1 LHALLKKL
9 PPSVTALL
17 LQFTSFALV
26 LLSVRIVG
34 LQPTPLAF
42 ALLCG
47 LLAATL
53 SRLAGLARWWLPIQ
67 FLFAPALVSMLALHI
82 PPEYFLA
89 AFLILLAVYWSV
101 FRTQVPLYLSSQKVW
116 HALETKLPSPLRNP
130 SPQSSPGEAP
140 LLNPLPQAGEE
151 TNVKGSFNSCGRGSE
166 RERQFINPS
175 GRGAGGEGKPNFR
188 FIDLGS
194 GLGGVLTHLA
204 RVRPDGHY
212 SGVESAP
219 LPFLWSWLRIKLGGY
234 RNCKVHWGSI
244 WDENLGVCDL
254 AQYDV
259 IFAYLSPVPME
270 RLWRKARAEMRPG
283 TLFISSTFSVPEQSP
298 HETIQVDDLHHSE
311 LLIWRM

>member
-1 LHALLKKL
+1 MFNKL
-9 PPSVTALL
+9 PPSVTAAL
-17 LQFTSFALV
+17 LQFTAFALT
-26 LLSVRIVG
+26 LLSVRLSG
-34 LQPTPLAF
+34 LQPSPLAF

-47 LLAATL
+47 LLAASL

-67 FLFAPALVSMLALHI
+67 LLFAPALILMLALNI
-82 PPEYFLA
+82 PPGFFLA
-89 AFLILLAVYWSV
+89 AFLILLALYWST

-116 HALETKLPSPLRNP
+116 RALEGLLPDAKT
-130 SPQSSPGEAP
+130 G
-140 LLNPLPQAGEE
+140 
-151 TNVKGSFNSCGRGSE
+151 
-166 RERQFINPS
+166 
-175 GRGAGGEGKPNFR
+175 FR

-204 RVRPDGHY
+204 SARPDGHY

-219 LPFLWSWLRIKLGGY
+219 LPFLWSWLRVRLGGY

-244 WDENLGVCDL
+244 WDGSLEACNL

-259 IFAYLSPVPME
+259 VFAYLSPVPME

-283 TLFISSTFSVPEQSP
+283 TVFISSTFTVPDQAP
-298 HETIQVDDLHHSE
+298 QQTIQVDDLHRST

>member
-1 LHALLKKL
+1 MKF

-17 LQFTSFALV
+17 LQFAAFALTI
-26 LLSVRIVG
+26 LSVRMAG

-47 LLAATL
+47 LLAIIL

-67 FLFAPALVSMLALHI
+67 LLFAPALVLTLALNI
-82 PPEYFLA
+82 PPGFFLA
-89 AFLILLAVYWSV
+89 AFIILLAVYWSA
-101 FRTQVPLYLSSQKVW
+101 FRTQVPLYLSSNKVW
-116 HALETKLPSPLRNP
+116 RALEGFLPDAKT
-130 SPQSSPGEAP
+130 G
-140 LLNPLPQAGEE
+140 
-151 TNVKGSFNSCGRGSE
+151 
-166 RERQFINPS
+166 
-175 GRGAGGEGKPNFR
+175 FR

-204 RVRPDGHY
+204 SIRPDGHY

-219 LPFLWSWLRIKLGGY
+219 LPFLWSWLRVKLGGY
-234 RNCKVHWGSI
+234 RNCNVQWGSI
-244 WDENLGVCDL
+244 WDDRLGDCNL

-259 IFAYLSPVPME
+259 VFAYLSPVPME

-283 TLFISSTFSVPEQSP
+283 TVFISSTFAVPEQTP
-298 HETIQVDDLHHSE
+298 HETVQVDDLHRST